1 MIKLISFKN
10 CPFVQRVMGALI
22 LKNVPFEIEY
32 IELSNKPQWFL
43 DISPNG
49 QVPVLITEND
59 TVLFESDAIA
69 EYLDD
74 KYAPIE
80 QLSPEQKALDRAWTY
95 QATKHYMP
103 QCGTM
108 GSKDKETF
116 ETRLANLSKAFAKA
130 ENKLGD
136 SLFFKGNDISNV
148 DIAWLPLLHR
158 AAVIKDQSGF
168 DMLASFPK
176 VQKWQAALIESG
188 LTDKTVPQDF
198 VATFSGF
205 YLTNTYLASLIDGH
219 ETTCPPSNCSASS
232 HSCCN

>member
-22 LKNVPFEIEY
+22 TKEIPFEIEY

-43 DISPNG
+43 DIAPNG
-49 QVPVLITEND
+49 QVPVLITED
-59 TVLFESDAIA
+59 KTVLFESDAIV

-80 QLSPEQKALDRAWTY
+80 ALTPEQKAQDRAWSY
-95 QATKHYMP
+95 QASKHYMP

-136 SLFFKGNDISNV
+136 SAFFKGDYISNV

-158 AAVIKDQSGF
+158 AAVIKEKSGV
-168 DMLASFPK
+168 DMLDGFPK
-176 VQKWQAALIESG
+176 VQQWQAALLASG
-188 LTDKTVPQDF
+188 LPEKTVPQDF

-205 YLTNTYLASLIDGH
+205 YLTNTYLASVMNG
-219 ETTCPPSNCSASS
+219 EEGECATSSCNSAAS
-232 HSCCN
+232 SCCN